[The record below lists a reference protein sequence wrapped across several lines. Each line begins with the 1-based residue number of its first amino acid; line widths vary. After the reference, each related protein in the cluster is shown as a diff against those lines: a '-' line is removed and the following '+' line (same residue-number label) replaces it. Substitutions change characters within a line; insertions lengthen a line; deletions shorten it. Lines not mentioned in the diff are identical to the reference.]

1 MARFNETE
9 EKVEQHSWSLA
20 KDIFD
25 ERFYLIEKMFKET
38 LNDYV
43 VEPWVVLDDIKISRD
58 DESDNFEIFDV
69 HLNLRFGSERVEG
82 TQQSLELRVPG
93 VEFCN
98 YDFIKGMI
106 YQQLENTDFGGFYCE

>member
-1 MARFNETE
+1 MAKFNETE
-9 EKVEQHSWSLA
+9 TKVEHNWSFG

-43 VEPWVVLDDIKISRD
+43 VEPWAVLDDIKICRD
-58 DESDNFEIFDV
+58 VEAENFEIFEIF
-69 HLNLRFGSERVEG
+69 LNFRFGSEKVEG
-82 TQQSLELRVPG
+82 IQQSLELRVPG
-93 VEFCN
+93 LEFCN